1 MSGKGYYGVDR
12 GAATAYFKEVNAGL
26 TKISQQGSTAN
37 KKTQGG
43 LINNRIPWIMST
55 TEWLE
60 KGEGIIWNCNPSE
73 VSWNIRLRQS
83 TSKNAYSTVTHNWP
97 NDNRGTH
104 FDEFV
109 LNLTLQSGNL
119 MPYRRDSGTGLYIP
133 EITQAPKD
141 TYSYNKSTDLYIT
154 NKAPALAKANV
165 SADTDTYGADRSSV
179 SPGLVNF
186 YDFLKLVDAPKL
198 TSGPTSKGGGRSNHV
213 IIKYNSNIFPKLTL
227 IGQFDPEGIKFNDSS
242 AEPNQVT
249 SWSATFIVLD
259 SNPRISDNT
268 NVQSNSVM
276 LEHYFSSMGA
286 KRGNI

>member
-1 MSGKGYYGVDR
+1 MSGKGFYGVDQ
-12 GAATAYFKEVNAGL
+12 GAASDYFNKINAEL
-26 TKISQQGSTAN
+26 TKLSESANNPSGMKQQGS
-37 KKTQGG
+37 
-43 LINNRIPWIMST
+43 IIPNRIPWIMST

-60 KGEGIIWNCNPSE
+60 NGQGIIWNCNPSE

-109 LNLTLQSGNL
+109 LNLSLQSGNL
-119 MPYRRDSGTGLYIP
+119 MPYRRDSGSGLIDDFTKTNYY
-133 EITQAPKD
+133 KD
-141 TYSYNKSTDLYIT
+141 GVYVGDNTATAGTSR
-154 NKAPALAKANV
+154 NV
-165 SADTDTYGADRSSV
+165 DTDTYGTDMSSV

-186 YDFLKLVDAPKL
+186 YDFLKLLDAPKL
-198 TSGPTSKGGGRSNHV
+198 TSSNSKAPGRSNHV

-227 IGQFDPEGIKFNDSS
+227 IGQFDPEGVKFNDSAS
-242 AEPNQVT
+242 DPNQVT

-268 NVQSNSVM
+268 NNQSNSVM

>member
-1 MSGKGYYGVDR
+1 MSGKGFYGVDQ
-12 GAATAYFKEVNAGL
+12 GAASAYFEKVNAGL
-26 TKISQQGSTAN
+26 TKLTEKGSAAN
-37 KKTQGG
+37 QKTQGG
-43 LINNRIPWIMST
+43 LITNRIPWVMST

-60 KGEGIIWNCNPSE
+60 RGEGIIWNCNPSE

-119 MPYRRDSGTGLYIP
+119 MPYRRDTS
-133 EITQAPKD
+133 
-141 TYSYNKSTDLYIT
+141 S
-154 NKAPALAKANV
+154 AN
-165 SADTDTYGADRSSV
+165 SADVDTFGTDRSSV

-198 TSGPTSKGGGRSNHV
+198 TSSKSAGGAGRSNHV

-227 IGQFDPEGIKFNDSS
+227 IGQFDPEGIKFNDS
-242 AEPNQVT
+242 ATEPNQVS

-286 KRGNI
+286 KRGNIWFL